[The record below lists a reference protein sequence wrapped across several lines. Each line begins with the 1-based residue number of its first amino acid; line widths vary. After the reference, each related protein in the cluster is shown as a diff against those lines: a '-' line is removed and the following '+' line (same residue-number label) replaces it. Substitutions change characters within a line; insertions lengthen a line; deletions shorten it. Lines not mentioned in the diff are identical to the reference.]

1 MDDSG
6 TLRTGFWEEL
16 KTLHSNQTTSCATKI
31 DSEVSLSLMNVHK
44 GKESYVR
51 GKGVRNLYSTS
62 QG

>member
-31 DSEVSLSLMNVHK
+31 DSAITLRLMDVHK
-44 GKESYVR
+44 GKDSQVR